1 MADDD
6 LSWLTDDEKTALTAL
21 LKLMPSLTRVIRV
34 SLMAMCLFIKGAQ
47 AQGVGAT
54 ATAQMLYGMCSTT
67 ASDFCNGVFAGWWSV
82 LSVLT
87 VPPALILRSP
97 YSSASRPE
105 SRRFILHQVIPQV
118 IEGGRAPEEDGRVT
132 VAGSAR
138 PDLVGE
144 GLCNEKRRGKKFQ
157 NLYLFSKQRPMSSL
171 AATYPQHSQHARVSA
186 AFRGLVVAMSQPW
199 FDARRPRSLWLGRP
213 PVGSNSRS

>member
-6 LSWLTDDEKTALTAL
+6 LSWLPDDEKTALTAL

-105 SRRFILHQVIPQV
+105 SRRFIFHQVIPQV

-144 GLCNEKRRGKKFQ
+144 GLCNEKRRGK
-157 NLYLFSKQRPMSSL
+157 S
-171 AATYPQHSQHARVSA
+171 
-186 AFRGLVVAMSQPW
+186 FRTFTFFP
-199 FDARRPRSLWLGRP
+199 
-213 PVGSNSRS
+213 SNAQ

>member
-1 MADDD
+1 MWGTAPLSDHQRDRSTFMADDD

-97 YSSASRPE
+97 YSSASPTGITP
-105 SRRFILHQVIPQV
+105 FHL
-118 IEGGRAPEEDGRVT
+118 APSNSPGHR
-132 VAGSAR
+132 GWS
-138 PDLVGE
+138 
-144 GLCNEKRRGKKFQ
+144 CNEKRRGK
-157 NLYLFSKQRPMSSL
+157 S
-171 AATYPQHSQHARVSA
+171 
-186 AFRGLVVAMSQPW
+186 FRTFTFFP
-199 FDARRPRSLWLGRP
+199 
-213 PVGSNSRS
+213 SNAQ

>member
-118 IEGGRAPEEDGRVT
+118 IEGGRAPRRT
-132 VAGSAR
+132 AGSR
-138 PDLVGE
+138 SPVPRVQIL
-144 GLCNEKRRGKKFQ
+144 L
-157 NLYLFSKQRPMSSL
+157 
-171 AATYPQHSQHARVSA
+171 ARVSVMRSDGEKS
-186 AFRGLVVAMSQPW
+186 FRTFTFFP
-199 FDARRPRSLWLGRP
+199 
-213 PVGSNSRS
+213 SNAQ

>member
-118 IEGGRAPEEDGRVT
+118 IEGGRVMRSDGGKVSEPLPFFQATPNELAR
-132 VAGSAR
+132 GYLSAA
-138 PDLVGE
+138 LSACQGFC
-144 GLCNEKRRGKKFQ
+144 GF
-157 NLYLFSKQRPMSSL
+157 QRPC
-171 AATYPQHSQHARVSA
+171 
-186 AFRGLVVAMSQPW
+186 RGHVTAVV
-199 FDARRPRSLWLGRP
+199 
-213 PVGSNSRS
+213 

>member
-21 LKLMPSLTRVIRV
+21 LKLMPSLARVIRV

-97 YSSASRPE
+97 YSSASPTGITPFHLAPSNSPGHRGW
-105 SRRFILHQVIPQV
+105 SC
-118 IEGGRAPEEDGRVT
+118 PEEDGRVT

-144 GLCNEKRRGKKFQ
+144 GLCNEKRRGK
-157 NLYLFSKQRPMSSL
+157 S
-171 AATYPQHSQHARVSA
+171 
-186 AFRGLVVAMSQPW
+186 FRTFTFFP
-199 FDARRPRSLWLGRP
+199 
-213 PVGSNSRS
+213 SNAQ